1 MLQRLKRLRERS
13 RQLMQRT
20 WMIGAVLAL
29 LALPLAVGAQSLEG
43 MNCRS
48 WDDTGCMP
56 SWWTPYPPASKRVDG
71 AQLAEALHAKGV
83 ITDQEYA
90 RLTQPQVS
98 APLWQGQ
105 GTGWTWEE
113 LDRRQG
119 SPAFGGSDD

>member
-1 MLQRLKRLRERS
+1 
-13 RQLMQRT
+13 MQRT

-29 LALPLAVGAQSLEG
+29 LALPLAAGAQSTEG

-56 SWWTPYPPASKRVDG
+56 SGWTPYPPASKPLDG
-71 AQLAEALHAKGV
+71 AQLAQALHAKGV

-98 APLWQGQ
+98 MPSLRGHGAS
-105 GTGWTWEE
+105 WTWEE

-119 SPAFGGSDD
+119 SPFFGGSDD